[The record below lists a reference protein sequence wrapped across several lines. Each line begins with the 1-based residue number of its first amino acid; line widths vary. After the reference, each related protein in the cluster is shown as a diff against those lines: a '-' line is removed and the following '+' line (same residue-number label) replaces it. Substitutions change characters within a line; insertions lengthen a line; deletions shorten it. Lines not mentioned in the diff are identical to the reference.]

1 MKEMMKR
8 LLSGILCLL
17 LVFGVASPAY
27 AAAVDPEDLQ
37 NLSEEEITMYYS
49 YAQIVVDTMV
59 SKLNQ
64 EPFDRFQGSKTPAL
78 VRKVLVPAVALVLDE
93 YDQLDDLML
102 VGMEPTKANK
112 ELLADEVYEVAC
124 VYYDESHRDGGT
136 EESANR
142 LAVIEIVRFVLVTVV
157 GVPNDQAIVLATE
170 NYEVYIKNISS
181 VRIYGDTRYETGIK
195 VAEEMKQILGV
206 DQFSTIVVACGTGF
220 ADALSGS
227 YLAAKK
233 NAPILLVNK
242 HQKIYAP
249 VVTYIQENLTED
261 GIVYILGGE
270 AAVTA
275 EFEAALDG
283 CNVVRLAG
291 ANRYETSLLILEEAG
306 VSADQEVLVCTGKGF
321 ADSLSASASGL
332 PVLLVKGTGSLTAAQ
347 QAFADSLGGNGK
359 FVVIGGESA
368 VAKSVENALAAYGT
382 ASCVGGSNRYDTSK
396 LIAQRFFPEAKQA
409 VLAYASNYPDGLC
422 GGPLAYILKA
432 PLILTKTGK
441 EASAAEYTTGC
452 GITKGYVLGGTNLIA
467 DESVR
472 MIFNMRS
479 IQQILVR

>member
-1 MKEMMKR
+1 M
-8 LLSGILCLL
+8 
-17 LVFGVASPAY
+17 
-27 AAAVDPEDLQ
+27 
-37 NLSEEEITMYYS
+37 
-49 YAQIVVDTMV
+49 
-59 SKLNQ
+59 
-64 EPFDRFQGSKTPAL
+64 
-78 VRKVLVPAVALVLDE
+78 
-93 YDQLDDLML
+93 
-102 VGMEPTKANK
+102 
-112 ELLADEVYEVAC
+112 
-124 VYYDESHRDGGT
+124 
-136 EESANR
+136 
-142 LAVIEIVRFVLVTVV
+142 
-157 GVPNDQAIVLATE
+157 
-170 NYEVYIKNISS
+170 
-181 VRIYGDTRYETGIK
+181 
-195 VAEEMKQILGV
+195 
-206 DQFSTIVVACGTGF
+206 
-220 ADALSGS
+220 
-227 YLAAKK
+227 
-233 NAPILLVNK
+233 
-242 HQKIYAP
+242 
-249 VVTYIQENLTED
+249 
-261 GIVYILGGE
+261 YILGGE

-275 EFEAALDG
+275 EFEAALEG

-368 VAKSVENALAAYGT
+368 VAKSVEDALAAYGT
-382 ASCVGGSNRYDTSK
+382 VSRVGGSNRYDTSK